1 MLRTPFVESVSCCS
15 RRVSLHKNEFLA
27 QSIMSDLLEPA
38 LKFFIVFFVVVEP
51 ISLIPV
57 FSGLT
62 EGASDSYKHKMALKS
77 VLVASLI
84 LLIFA
89 LVGAGFLS
97 AMGISINSF
106 RIFGGLLLFL
116 IALEM
121 VFARESGTR
130 TSSDEKVESKK
141 RADIS
146 VFPLAFPFMAGPGA
160 LTTMLLWF
168 GPIPVT
174 EAPVQFTLM
183 FACALLVLFCC
194 LVAMRVA
201 GPLMRII
208 GVTGTNVANRLFG
221 VVLGALAVQF
231 IVDGIRQSF
240 AL

>member
-1 MLRTPFVESVSCCS
+1 MLLPKSVKY
-15 RRVSLHKNEFLA
+15 KNEFLA
-27 QSIMSDLLEPA
+27 QSIMLEQA

-51 ISLIPV
+51 LSLIPV

-62 EGASDSYKHKMALKS
+62 EGANASYRHKMALKS
-77 VLVASLI
+77 VLVASGII
-84 LLIFA
+84 LLFA
-89 LVGAGFLS
+89 VVGAGFLK
-97 AMGISINSF
+97 AMGIAIDSF

-130 TSSDEKVESKK
+130 TSSDEKVESRK

-160 LTTMLLWF
+160 LTTILLWF

-174 EAPVQFTLM
+174 QQPLQFLLM
-183 FACALLVLFCC
+183 FACALLVLACC
-194 LVAMRVA
+194 LFAMWVA
-201 GPLMRII
+201 GPLMNIM

-231 IVDGIRQSF
+231 IVDGVRASF
-240 AL
+240 GL

>member
-1 MLRTPFVESVSCCS
+1 MVLSKGVGY
-15 RRVSLHKNEFLA
+15 KNEFLA
-27 QSIMSDLLEPA
+27 QSIMIEQA

-62 EGASDSYKHKMALKS
+62 EGANDGYKHKMALKS
-77 VLVASLI
+77 VLVASGI
-84 LLIFA
+84 LLVFA

-97 AMGISINSF
+97 ALGISIHSF

-130 TSSDEKVESKK
+130 TSSEEKVESKQ

-160 LTTMLLWF
+160 LTTLLLWF
-168 GPIPVT
+168 GPIPVMQH
-174 EAPVQFTLM
+174 PLQFALM
-183 FACALLVLFCC
+183 FFCALVVLGLC
-194 LVAMRVA
+194 LLAMWVA

-231 IVDGIRQSF
+231 IVDGVRASF
-240 AL
+240 NIPL

>member
-1 MLRTPFVESVSCCS
+1 MLLPKGVKY
-15 RRVSLHKNEFLA
+15 KNEFLA
-27 QSIMSDLLEPA
+27 QSIMLEQA
-38 LKFFIVFFVVVEP
+38 VKFFIVFFVVVEP
-51 ISLIPV
+51 LSLIPV

-62 EGASDSYKHKMALKS
+62 EGASSAYRHKMALKS
-77 VLVASLI
+77 VLVSSGII
-84 LLIFA
+84 LLFA
-89 LVGAGFLS
+89 LVGAGFLG
-97 AMGISINSF
+97 AMGIAIDSF

-160 LTTMLLWF
+160 LTTILLWF

-174 EAPVQFTLM
+174 QHPVQFLLM
-183 FACALLVLFCC
+183 FACSLAVLACC
-194 LVAMRVA
+194 LFAMWVA
-201 GPLMRII
+201 GPLMRIM

-231 IVDGIRQSF
+231 VIDGVV
-240 AL
+240 ALARP

>member
-1 MLRTPFVESVSCCS
+1 MLLPKGVTY
-15 RRVSLHKNEFLA
+15 KNEFLA
-27 QSIMSDLLEPA
+27 QSIMLEQA

-62 EGASDSYKHKMALKS
+62 EGASDNYKHKMALKS
-77 VLVASLI
+77 VLVASGI
-84 LLIFA
+84 LLLFA
-89 LVGAGFLS
+89 VVGAGFLS
-97 AMGISINSF
+97 AMGIAIDSF

-130 TSSDEKVESKK
+130 TSDDEKVESKK

-160 LTTMLLWF
+160 LTTLLLWF
-168 GPIPVT
+168 GPIPLT
-174 EAPVQFTLM
+174 EHPIQFLVM
-183 FACALLVLFCC
+183 FGCALVVLALC
-194 LVAMRVA
+194 LLAMWVA
-201 GPLMRII
+201 GPLMRVI

-231 IVDGIRQSF
+231 VVDGLRASF
-240 AL
+240 TGL

>member
-1 MLRTPFVESVSCCS
+1 MRKSNFMLLPKVCKY
-15 RRVSLHKNEFLA
+15 KNEFLA
-27 QSIMSDLLEPA
+27 QSIMLEQA

-51 ISLIPV
+51 LSLIPV

-62 EGASDSYKHKMALKS
+62 EGANASYRHKMALKS
-77 VLVASLI
+77 VLVASGII
-84 LLIFA
+84 LLFA
-89 LVGAGFLS
+89 VVGAGFLK
-97 AMGISINSF
+97 AMGIAIDSF

-130 TSSDEKVESKK
+130 TSSDEKVESRK

-160 LTTMLLWF
+160 LTTILLWF

-174 EAPVQFTLM
+174 QQPLQFLLM
-183 FACALLVLFCC
+183 FACAVLVLACC
-194 LVAMRVA
+194 LFAMWVA
-201 GPLMRII
+201 GPLMNIM

-231 IVDGIRQSF
+231 VVDGVRVSF

>member
-1 MLRTPFVESVSCCS
+1 MLLPKGVSY
-15 RRVSLHKNEFLA
+15 KNEFVA
-27 QSIMSDLLEPA
+27 QSVMLEQA
-38 LKFFIVFFVVVEP
+38 FKFFIVFFVVVEP

-62 EGASDSYKHKMALKS
+62 EGASKAYKHKMALKS
-77 VLVASLI
+77 VFVASGI
-84 LLIFA
+84 LLLFA
-89 LVGAGFLS
+89 LAGAGFLT
-97 AMGISINSF
+97 AMGIALDSF

-130 TSSDEKVESKK
+130 TSSDEKVESRK

-160 LTTMLLWF
+160 LTTLLLWF

-174 EAPVQFTLM
+174 HHPLQFALM
-183 FACALLVLFCC
+183 FFCALVVLACC
-194 LVAMRVA
+194 LVTMWIAA
-201 GPLMRII
+201 PLMRVI
-208 GVTGTNVANRLFG
+208 GVTGSNVANRLFG

-231 IVDGIRQSF
+231 VVDGVRMSF
-240 AL
+240 GFH

>member
-1 MLRTPFVESVSCCS
+1 MLLPKVFNY
-15 RRVSLHKNEFLA
+15 KNEFLA
-27 QSIMSDLLEPA
+27 QSTMLEQA
-38 LKFFIVFFVVVEP
+38 IKFFIVFFVVVEP

-62 EGASDSYKHKMALKS
+62 EGASNAYKHKMALKS
-77 VLVASLI
+77 VLVASGI
-84 LLIFA
+84 LLLFA
-89 LVGAGFLS
+89 LAGAGFLG
-97 AMGISINSF
+97 AMGISLDSF

-160 LTTMLLWF
+160 LTTLLLWF
-168 GPIPVT
+168 GPISVT
-174 EAPVQFTLM
+174 AQPLQFLLM
-183 FACALLVLFCC
+183 FACALVVLASC
-194 LVAMRVA
+194 LFAMWVS
-201 GPLMRII
+201 GPLMRVI

-221 VVLGALAVQF
+221 VVLGALSVQF
-231 IVDGIRQSF
+231 IVDGLRASF
-240 AL
+240 AGAGGTTP